1 MNLFATLKR
10 AALCALSLA
19 GCALQAAESA
29 FSASFGEYSPG
40 EALGEKGARG
50 GTWRVTEDATAT
62 NVVMAARASMDYK
75 GTVSFAASSACA
87 GNVER
92 VNIAIFVDA
101 LRNMD
106 IAVEGGAAGLMPVLH
121 DDGAAGYLVW
131 GSGRWQRVVADGA
144 APEEGAWLDVR
155 VEFKIVN
162 GVRLVRYLV
171 KSGNDGG
178 YVCCRTREGDREWF
192 LAGEGGERREVEYSG
207 RGKFAELE
215 GTDEVEAAP
224 PVYNWIGG
232 AAGDWNDSACWE
244 KDGVQGSGV
253 PGAGSFAFVTNAVEM
268 THGSECASIASLIV
282 ADGSDFVGG
291 NVKTAVELKVNR
303 ARVGHELAPAV
314 GRFFGVEPDYAFSWN
329 RGTWAK
335 AWETGVV
342 GRERAYTPSEGDCGK
357 WLRLIVSNAVEQ
369 VYSKDVFFSS
379 LPVCYLTTDDGGAPT
394 AAKEEHAG
402 TLFVQGNDEFKKQYD
417 GRLEF
422 KVRGN
427 SSSSHPKKSYKLKLE
442 EKENVFSLG
451 EKKDRHWIMTASY
464 NDMSLLRN
472 KIAGD
477 FANDIGSKG
486 MKSTWVDCVLNG
498 EYMGTYL
505 FSESI
510 RISSGRVD
518 IFDWEDAAA
527 DFGATETD
535 FSAIDAALALDP
547 ASVDISGGYIF
558 EFDATYDELSKFKT
572 TAGNLVMPVMLH
584 EPEHLF
590 TSARMME
597 WCRQFMQNYFD
608 ACTSAT
614 HLSGEGRHWSEYSD
628 ADSMV
633 NYWLVNEMHG
643 NLDAYQKSRY
653 AYIDRGGKLMWGPV
667 WDFDYASA
675 SVAIPTAQQPDV
687 WFCSNDDWT
696 ASANTWNT
704 SSWRNFTSSCVY
716 KEWASDPYF
725 CMKAW
730 ERYWQIREKFVELSA
745 PGGTV
750 ERASRRLERSLAVN
764 DARWSRS
771 RDHASDASIY
781 RDFLRRRVDWM
792 DAQFKDVPTL
802 MASLK
807 SSGQTVPYFADDAV
821 ITPTAGGD
829 RRITASAV
837 VTAGATQVEVYV
849 NGRLL
854 GRYQADGGAIG
865 DVPVP
870 RAMLEREGRL
880 NCVAF
885 VAYNS
890 RNAIVARNYCLVRTP
905 PGRGTQFF
913 IR

>member
-1 MNLFATLKR
+1 MVPFATLKR
-10 AALCALSLA
+10 AALFALSLA

-50 GTWRVTEDATAT
+50 GTWRVAEGAMAT
-62 NVVMAARASMDYK
+62 NVVECARAAMDYK
-75 GTVSFAASSACA
+75 GAVSFAASSSCT

-92 VNIAIFVDA
+92 VKLAVFVDA
-101 LRNMD
+101 LQKMD
-106 IAVEGGAAGLMPVLH
+106 IFATGGAAGLMPVMH
-121 DDGAAGYLVW
+121 DDDVPGFLVW
-131 GSGRWQRVVADGA
+131 GSGVWHRVTAEGA
-144 APEEGAWLDVR
+144 APEEGAWLDVC
-155 VEFKIVN
+155 VEFKTVN
-162 GVRLVRYLV
+162 GVRLVGYLV
-171 KSGNDGG
+171 KRPDGEWAR
-178 YVCCRTREGDREWF
+178 CRTREGAREWF
-192 LAGEGGERREVEYSG
+192 LAGECAARREVEYFG

-215 GTDEVEAAP
+215 GSDEVEAAP

-232 AAGDWNDSACWE
+232 IAGDWNDAACWE
-244 KDGVQGSGV
+244 SGGVVGAGV
-253 PGAGSFAFVTNAVEM
+253 PGAGSLAFVTNAVEM
-268 THGSECASIASLIV
+268 TKDGERASLKSLVV
-282 ADGSDFVGG
+282 ADGASLVGG
-291 NVKTAVELKVNR
+291 AVTTDVELKVNR
-303 ARVGHELAPAV
+303 VRAGVKMEASV
-314 GRFFGVEPDYAFSWN
+314 GRFFGVEPDYSFSWR

-335 AWETGVV
+335 AWEAGAIEH
-342 GRERAYTPSEGDCGK
+342 ERAYTPSEGDYGK
-357 WLRLIVSNAVEQ
+357 WLRFVVSNAVEA
-369 VYSKDVFFSS
+369 VYAKEVFVSS
-379 LPVCYLTTDDGGAPT
+379 LPVCYLTTDDGAAPT
-394 AAKEEHAG
+394 SQKEVHSG
-402 TLFVQGNDEFKKQYD
+402 GLFVQGNDEFKKQYD

-422 KVRGN
+422 RVRGN
-427 SSSSHPKKSYKLKLE
+427 TSSSHPKKSYKLKLE
-442 EKENVFSLG
+442 EKEKLFSLG
-451 EKKDRHWIMTASY
+451 EKKDRHWVMIASY

-472 KIAGD
+472 KMAAD
-477 FANDIGSKG
+477 FANEIGSKG
-486 MKSTWVDCVLNG
+486 MRSTWVDCVLNG

-510 RISSGRVD
+510 RVAKERVD

-535 FSAIDAALALDP
+535 FSAIDAALAADP
-547 ASVDISGGYIF
+547 DAVDISGGYLF
-558 EFDATYDELSKFKT
+558 EFDVTYDEPSKFKT
-572 TAGNLVMPVMLH
+572 TSGNLVVATMLH
-584 EPEHLF
+584 KPEQLC
-590 TSARMME
+590 TSARMMD
-597 WCRQFMQNYFD
+597 WCQRYLQNYWD

-628 ADSMV
+628 VDSMV

-781 RDFLRRRVDWM
+781 RDFLRRRVAWL

-807 SSGQTVPYFADDAV
+807 SSGQTVPYVADDAV

>member
-1 MNLFATLKR
+1 MVPFATLKR
-10 AALCALSLA
+10 AALFALSLA

-50 GTWRVTEDATAT
+50 GTWRVAEGAMAT
-62 NVVMAARASMDYK
+62 NVVECARAAMDYK
-75 GTVSFAASSACA
+75 GAVSFAASSSCT

-92 VNIAIFVDA
+92 VKLAVFVDA
-101 LRNMD
+101 LQKMD
-106 IAVEGGAAGLMPVLH
+106 IFATGGAAGLMPVMH
-121 DDGAAGYLVW
+121 DDDVPGFLVW
-131 GSGRWQRVVADGA
+131 GSGVWHRVTAEGA
-144 APEEGAWLDVR
+144 APEEGAWLDVC
-155 VEFKIVN
+155 VEFKTVN
-162 GVRLVRYLV
+162 GVRLVGYLV
-171 KSGNDGG
+171 KRPDGEWAR
-178 YVCCRTREGDREWF
+178 CRTREGAREWF
-192 LAGEGGERREVEYSG
+192 LAGECAARREVEYFG

-215 GTDEVEAAP
+215 GSDEVEAAP

-232 AAGDWNDSACWE
+232 TAGDWNDATCWE
-244 KDGVQGSGV
+244 SGGVVGAGV
-253 PGAGSFAFVTNAVEM
+253 PGAGSLAFVTNAVEM
-268 THGSECASIASLIV
+268 TKDGERASLKSLVV
-282 ADGSDFVGG
+282 ADGASLVGG
-291 NVKTAVELKVNR
+291 AVTTDVELKVNR
-303 ARVGHELAPAV
+303 VRAGVKMEASV
-314 GRFFGVEPDYAFSWN
+314 GRFFGVEPDYSFSWR

-335 AWETGVV
+335 AWEAGAIEH
-342 GRERAYTPSEGDCGK
+342 ERAYTPSEGDYGK
-357 WLRLIVSNAVEQ
+357 WLRFVVSNAVEA
-369 VYSKDVFFSS
+369 VYAKEVFVSS
-379 LPVCYLTTDDGGAPT
+379 LPVCYLTTDDGAAPT
-394 AAKEEHAG
+394 SQKEVHSG
-402 TLFVQGNDEFKKQYD
+402 GLFVQGNDEFKKQYD

-422 KVRGN
+422 RVRGN
-427 SSSSHPKKSYKLKLE
+427 TSSSHPKKSYKLKLE
-442 EKENVFSLG
+442 EKEKLFSLG
-451 EKKDRHWIMTASY
+451 EKKDRHWVMIASY

-472 KIAGD
+472 KMAAD
-477 FANDIGSKG
+477 FANEIGSKG
-486 MKSTWVDCVLNG
+486 MRSTWVDCVLNG

-510 RISSGRVD
+510 RISSDRVD

-527 DFGATETD
+527 DFGASETD
-535 FSAIDAALALDP
+535 FSAIDAALAADP
-547 ASVDISGGYIF
+547 DAVDISGGYLF
-558 EFDATYDELSKFKT
+558 EFDVTYDEPSKFKT
-572 TAGNLVMPVMLH
+572 TSGNLVVATMLH
-584 EPEHLF
+584 KPEQLC
-590 TSARMME
+590 TSARMMD
-597 WCRQFMQNYFD
+597 WCQRYLQNYWD

-628 ADSMV
+628 VDSMV

-890 RNAIVARNYCLVRTP
+890 RNAIVARNYCLFRTP